1 MKFHLM
7 QTGVVGRRHE
17 IEAGMAGQRNDLYQR
32 FLEEIRGYVRLADDL
47 GYYGYCQPEHHLQ
60 IEGFEA
66 NNHPGMFS
74 LFVGQNSKRLKAGI
88 MGYTMTTHNPV
99 RVAEEI
105 ATLDH
110 MLQGRMY
117 CGFTRGYHARWVDS
131 YAAKEGISATT
142 PDNVKARDQQDARN
156 RSRCSTGRSISRGSP
171 MRRGLPT
178 T

>member
-1 MKFHLM
+1 
-7 QTGVVGRRHE
+7 
-17 IEAGMAGQRNDLYQR
+17 
-32 FLEEIRGYVRLADDL
+32 
-47 GYYGYCQPEHHLQ
+47 
-60 IEGFEA
+60 
-66 NNHPGMFS
+66 MFS